1 MTESY
6 KKVRERLCR
15 EFDEIAAKPDM
26 SIGDLEMLHKLTD
39 TIKNIDKIE
48 MLEGEGGSSYG
59 GDWEARGTYDH
70 MGGHSE
76 RRRRDSMGRF
86 SRNGAGQGGGSYN
99 DGGGYRGGGMNR
111 GGSYGEGGESVHEL
125 LEDAMEMAT
134 SERERSAIRRAIE
147 EIRK

>member
-6 KKVRERLCR
+6 RKVRERLCR

-26 SIGDLEMLHKLTD
+26 TIGDLDMLHKLTD

-48 MLEGEGGSSYG
+48 MLEGEGGYSYG
-59 GDWEARGTYDH
+59 GDWMARGTYDH
-70 MGGHSE
+70 MGDHSQ
-76 RRRRDSMGRF
+76 RGRKRDSMGRF
-86 SRNGAGQGGGSYN
+86 SGEGYHQGGGSY
-99 DGGGYRGGGMNR
+99 R
-111 GGSYGEGGESVHEL
+111 GGSSYGGEESVHEL
-125 LEDAMEMAT
+125 LEEAMEMAT

>member
-48 MLEGEGGSSYG
+48 MLEDDGGSSYG
-59 GDWEARGTYDH
+59 GDWMARGTYDR
-70 MGGHSE
+70 MGDHSQ
-76 RRRRDSMGRF
+76 RNRKRDSMGRF
-86 SRNGAGQGGGSYN
+86 SREGNRQGGGSYN
-99 DGGGYRGGGMNR
+99 EGSYRGGS
-111 GGSYGEGGESVHEL
+111 SYGEDSGVHEL
-125 LEDAMEMAT
+125 LEVAMEMAGN
-134 SERERSAIRRAIE
+134 ERERSAIRRAIE

>member
-6 KKVRERLCR
+6 RKVRERLCR

-26 SIGDLEMLHKLTD
+26 SIGDLEMIHKLTD

-48 MLEGEGGSSYG
+48 MLESEGGSSYG
-59 GDWEARGTYDH
+59 GDWMARGTYDH
-70 MGGHSE
+70 MGDHSQ
-76 RRRRDSMGRF
+76 RHRKRDSMGRF
-86 SRNGAGQGGGSYN
+86 SREGNRQGGGSYD
-99 DGGGYRGGGMNR
+99 DGSYRGDR
-111 GGSYGEGGESVHEL
+111 SYGGGESVHEL

>member
-48 MLEGEGGSSYG
+48 KLEDEGGSSYG
-59 GDWEARGTYDH
+59 GDWMARGTYDH
-70 MGGHSE
+70 MGDHSQ
-76 RRRRDSMGRF
+76 RNRRRDSMGRF
-86 SRNGAGQGGGSYN
+86 SREGNRQGGGSY
-99 DGGGYRGGGMNR
+99 DD
-111 GGSYGEGGESVHEL
+111 GSYRVDSSYGGGESVHEL

>member
-59 GDWEARGTYDH
+59 GDWMARGTYDH
-70 MGGHSE
+70 MGDHSQ
-76 RRRRDSMGRF
+76 RYRKRDSMGRF
-86 SRNGAGQGGGSYN
+86 SREGNRQGGPYN
-99 DGGGYRGGGMNR
+99 DGSYRGGS
-111 GGSYGEGGESVHEL
+111 SYGGEDSVHEL